1 MALGQFLFGGAISGG
16 IGALMMKRSWHSF
29 DARTCCKNCYGNAY
43 ITYIHN
49 IYIYMTY
56 VFYFIYQ
63 RYLMY
68 KIRLYIFVLHI
79 YTYLD
84 GT

>member
-49 IYIYMTY
+49 IYIYD
-56 VFYFIYQ
+56 ICI
-63 RYLMY
+63 L
-68 KIRLYIFVLHI
+68 LHI
-79 YTYLD
+79 SKISD
-84 GT
+84 V